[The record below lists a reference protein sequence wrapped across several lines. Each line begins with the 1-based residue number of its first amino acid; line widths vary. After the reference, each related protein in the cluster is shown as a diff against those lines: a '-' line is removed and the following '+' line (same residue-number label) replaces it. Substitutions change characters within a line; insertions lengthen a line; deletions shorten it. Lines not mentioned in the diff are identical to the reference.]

1 MNLEKTYREVE
12 ILKLLDHPNIVKLY
26 QVMETKSMLYLVSE
40 YASQGEI
47 FGKFVCSSIFQYFD
61 YIYRNVI
68 FIYIIEINIFQFLQ
82 NILPVMV
89 ECQRL

>member
-1 MNLEKTYREVE
+1 MDKANLEKTYREVE

-47 FGKFVCSSIFQYFD
+47 FGKNSLSIFKIVRHINYLHN
-61 YIYRNVI
+61 RNVVLMNQLLI
-68 FIYIIEINIFQFLQ
+68 
-82 NILPVMV
+82 
-89 ECQRL
+89 

>member
-1 MNLEKTYREVE
+1 MDKANLEMTYREVE

-47 FGKFVCSSIFQYFD
+47 FGKNCCSY
-61 YIYRNVI
+61 YLN
-68 FIYIIEINIFQFLQ
+68 NN
-82 NILPVMV
+82 NILYFQILYKV
-89 ECQRL
+89 LSSS

>member
-47 FGKFVCSSIFQYFD
+47 FGKFLPLPFSPFD
-61 YIYRNVI
+61 
-68 FIYIIEINIFQFLQ
+68 
-82 NILPVMV
+82 ILMFD
-89 ECQRL
+89 